1 MGLMDRIRHELI
13 DIVEWVD
20 DNHHA
25 VVWRFPRF
33 HNQLKNGAQLIVRP
47 GQMAVMVSNGK
58 LADVFEPGQYGLETK
73 NLPILSTILG
83 WKYGFDSP
91 FKAEVYF
98 VNTTVIS
105 DLKWGTPN
113 PVMMRDPDFGPV
125 RVRAFGTYT
134 LRAVDPVVLL
144 TELVGTDSVFE
155 ADEISELLRSIVNAA
170 FADVVAASNIPVL
183 DLASS
188 YRELAEQ
195 MRMTVRESVDDEYGL
210 EIPQLHIVNISV
222 PAEVEQALDARS
234 GMGIVGDL
242 AAYQHFQVGSA
253 MPVAAANPAGGLA
266 GAGLGLGMGMAMAA
280 PMMGSGAMPGGGGAS
295 QAAPPPLPSWHVAEN
310 GAAVGPF
317 SPAQLQEAV
326 VTGRLRADSLVWRSG
341 MSGWSPAG
349 QVPELAALFQA
360 APPPLP

>member
-1 MGLMDRIRHELI
+1 MGLMDRIRNELV

-25 VVWRFPRF
+25 IVWRFPRF

-47 GQMAVMVSNGK
+47 GQVAVMVSNGK
-58 LADVFEPGQYGLETK
+58 LADIFDPGHYSLETK
-73 NLPILSTILG
+73 NLPVLSTILG

-98 VNTTVIS
+98 VNTTVIT

-113 PVMMRDPDFGPV
+113 PVIMRDVDFGPV

-134 LRAVDPVVLL
+134 LRAVDPHLLL

-155 ADEISELLRSIVNAA
+155 ADEISELLRSIIGSA
-170 FADVVAASNIPVL
+170 FADVVASSKIPVL

-188 YRELAEQ
+188 YRELSEQ
-195 MRMTVRESVDDEYGL
+195 VRIAVMESVDDEYGL
-210 EIPQLHIVNISV
+210 ELPQLHIVNISM
-222 PAEVEQALDARS
+222 PAEVERALDIRTS
-234 GMGIVGDL
+234 MGVVGNL
-242 AAYQHFQVGSA
+242 AAYQAYQVGSA
-253 MPVAAANPAGGLA
+253 MPVAAANPAGGIA

-280 PMMGSGAMPGGGGAS
+280 PMMSGGAG
-295 QAAPPPLPSWHVAEN
+295 QAPPPTVAPPMVPPPPPVVSWHLAEN

-317 SPAQLQEAV
+317 APQQLGEVIA
-326 VTGRLRADSLVWRSG
+326 TGRLRPETLVWRAG
-341 MSGWSPAG
+341 MDAWVAAG
-349 QVPELAALFQA
+349 QVPELVTLFRPA
-360 APPPLP
+360 